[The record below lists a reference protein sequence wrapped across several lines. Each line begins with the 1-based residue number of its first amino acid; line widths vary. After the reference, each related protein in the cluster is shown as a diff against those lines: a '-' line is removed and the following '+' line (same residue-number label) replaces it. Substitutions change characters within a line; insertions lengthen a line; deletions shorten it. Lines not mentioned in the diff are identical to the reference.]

1 MISIKFRFVHEDIDR
16 HGNIRVYFWRK
27 GGRKVRIREKPGTEE
42 FSKCYHELLKQSD
55 AGKLAPPAKIDLGP
69 KLGTYRWLCTLYFT
83 STAFQQLDRRTQHV
97 RRLVIEKTWDEAIA
111 PDAKEKFADFP
122 IARMTAKAVR
132 VIRDRKCNAPEAGN
146 ARVKA
151 IRRIFAW
158 ALENEIEG
166 VVNNPARDVPFL
178 KPKRQ
183 GGIHSWTVGE
193 VEQFERRHPLGTR
206 AHLALALLLYTG
218 VRRSDLVLL
227 GKQHVRSGWLKF
239 TVQKNRNRK
248 PVALEIPLLPV
259 LQEIIESSPTGDLTF
274 LVSEFKR
281 PFTPAGFGNWFRD
294 RCNEAGLKHC
304 SAHGLRKA
312 GAAIRGGERR
322 DNQAADVDIRVA
334 DDERG

>member
-1 MISIKFRFVHEDIDR
+1 
-16 HGNIRVYFWRK
+16 
-27 GGRKVRIREKPGTEE
+27 
-42 FSKCYHELLKQSD
+42 
-55 AGKLAPPAKIDLGP
+55 
-69 KLGTYRWLCTLYFT
+69 
-83 STAFQQLDRRTQHV
+83 
-97 RRLVIEKTWDEAIA
+97 VIEKTWDEAIA

-132 VIRDRKCNAPEAGN
+132 VLRDRKCNAPETGN

-183 GGIHSWTVGE
+183 GGIHSWTVSE

-227 GKQHVRSGWLKF
+227 GKQHVRNGWLKF
-239 TVQKNRNRK
+239 TAQKNRNRK

-259 LQEIIESSPTGDLTF
+259 LREIISDLPCLGVQTPVHTRGLWQ
-274 LVSEFKR
+274 LVSR
-281 PFTPAGFGNWFRD
+281 P
-294 RCNEAGLKHC
+294 
-304 SAHGLRKA
+304 
-312 GAAIRGGERR
+312 
-322 DNQAADVDIRVA
+322 V
-334 DDERG
+334 